1 MHGSAIVAKQIYT
14 RGNCH
19 TANRSKH
26 RKHGLAGFAQL
37 TYRDLVLKL
46 DTDK

>member
-1 MHGSAIVAKQIYT
+1 MHGSAIVAEQIYT
-14 RGNCH
+14 RRNCH

-26 RKHGLAGFAQL
+26 RKHGLTRFAQL
-37 TYRDLVLKL
+37 THRNLVLKL